1 MVDLPN
7 GTTGF
12 RKGTY
17 RMTKRLL
24 ILEDGTIFEG
34 TAIGADIDTIG
45 ELVFTTGMTG
55 YQETI
60 SDQSFNGQI
69 ILFTYT
75 LIGNYGIN
83 RDDSESIQPSC
94 KGVIVSEAS
103 RLASNWRNEMSLHDF
118 LVYKKIPGISGVDT
132 RALTKIIRKNGTMKA
147 TIVNGGDS
155 LEHIMDQFRATVLPS
170 NQIELVSTKKAYV
183 VPGVGKKVILVD
195 FGVKESI
202 LKELVRR
209 SCHVTVLPFDATA
222 EEILKEHPDGVILS
236 NGPGDPK
243 SQMAALDMIRS
254 IQGKVPLFGICMGHQ
269 LFCLANGADTYK
281 MTFGH
286 RGMNHAVREIATG
299 KVDFTSQNHGYAV
312 DRKSLP
318 TSLLITHE
326 DINDLSIEGVKHKDY
341 PAFSVQFHPEASP
354 GPHDTTYLFDDF
366 IEMMEV
372 FKENQKSSLERK

>member
-69 ILFTYT
+69 ILFTYP

-118 LVYKKIPGISGVDT
+118 LVNK
-132 RALTKIIRKNGTMKA
+132 
-147 TIVNGGDS
+147 
-155 LEHIMDQFRATVLPS
+155 
-170 NQIELVSTKKAYV
+170 
-183 VPGVGKKVILVD
+183 
-195 FGVKESI
+195 
-202 LKELVRR
+202 
-209 SCHVTVLPFDATA
+209 
-222 EEILKEHPDGVILS
+222 
-236 NGPGDPK
+236 
-243 SQMAALDMIRS
+243 
-254 IQGKVPLFGICMGHQ
+254 
-269 LFCLANGADTYK
+269 
-281 MTFGH
+281 
-286 RGMNHAVREIATG
+286 
-299 KVDFTSQNHGYAV
+299 
-312 DRKSLP
+312 KSL
-318 TSLLITHE
+318 
-326 DINDLSIEGVKHKDY
+326 
-341 PAFSVQFHPEASP
+341 
-354 GPHDTTYLFDDF
+354 
-366 IEMMEV
+366 V
-372 FKENQKSSLERK
+372 FLE